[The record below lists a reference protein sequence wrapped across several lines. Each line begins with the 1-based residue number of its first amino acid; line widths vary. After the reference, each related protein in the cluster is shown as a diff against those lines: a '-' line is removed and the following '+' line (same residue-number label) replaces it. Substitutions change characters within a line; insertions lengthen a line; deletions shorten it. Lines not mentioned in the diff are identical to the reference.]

1 MFAALFQSESA
12 FADTARSVF
21 AATTAVGRTRFAVVA
36 VQILPF
42 GAEFRQ
48 THRFIGR
55 KSDGATFALTA
66 FHIQVFIRAANQRI
80 TFPAGR
86 QHIIFFAHLTAVFIA
101 SGTIRKFVETEF
113 AIIAVQ
119 IFRTPAT
126 DRQTTVARFRQQRP
140 CNALFARRSQFG
152 TLRTIGKHVG
162 TRFARQNVAVK
173 SDGTF
178 HLDTSAGTV
187 GFKAQRF
194 VANVAFS
201 GGFASNASVRTRSAR
216 RSVVKQSFGT
226 RAFDAFS
233 VIPPNPHRST
243 FAFAVDKLC
252 SLARAKRACFSV
264 GTSLTV
270 LQNIGAF
277 GAFFTRQIF
286 IRGAHNLLTAAVRL
300 LDIAELTFVALLAV
314 RRTNAAT
321 RSETGF
327 AGFARIAVRI
337 VIFGTFFTLFGIGAN
352 PAAG

>member
-21 AATTAVGRTRFAVVA
+21 AATTAVGRTRFAVVT

-66 FHIQVFIRAANQRI
+66 FHIQVFVRAANQRI

-86 QHIIFFAHLTAVFIA
+86 QHIIFFANLTAVFIA
-101 SGTIRKFVETEF
+101 SGAIRKFVETAF
-113 AIIAVQ
+113 AVVAVQ
-119 IFRTPAT
+119 IFRTSAA
-126 DRQTTVARFRQQRP
+126 DGQTTVARFRQQRP

-152 TLRTIGKHVG
+152 TLRAIGKHVG

-216 RSVVKQSFGT
+216 RFVVKQSFG
-226 RAFDAFS
+226 AKVFDTFS
-233 VIPPNPHRST
+233 VSPPEPHQST

-252 SLARAKRACFSV
+252 SPARAKHACFSV
-264 GTSLTV
+264 GTGLAV

-286 IRGAHNLLTAAVRL
+286 IRGAHNLLTAAVGL

-337 VIFGTFFTLFGIGAN
+337 VIFGTFFTLFCIGAN